1 MGKSRRT
8 SNNSNF
14 NLKLEQNDY
23 EEFTTENGKHTIN
36 IKETTDGNE
45 FLENLGIGNPTD
57 PYLIDS
63 EFMFQIKVN

>member
-23 EEFTTENGKHTIN
+23 EELLQKMENTQ
-36 IKETTDGNE
+36 
-45 FLENLGIGNPTD
+45 
-57 PYLIDS
+57 LI
-63 EFMFQIKVN
+63 